1 MKAKSLFLAFAMA
14 VAAVPHPSL
23 AESRNVDGIWLDDG
37 ERLKEVALPP
47 TGPLKLDGWTRRGRG
62 DVYRLKVKAGQTM
75 KVELTSSSEFVLMAI
90 FDFSTPDQD
99 AIFFSD
105 SEGKIA
111 TLTPKAD
118 TEWLI
123 RPTLILGSPRRG
135 LGAHY
140 ILTVSTQ
147 K

>member
-1 MKAKSLFLAFAMA
+1 MKVTSLLLALTMA
-14 VAAVPHPSL
+14 AAAVPHPSL

-37 ERLKEVALPP
+37 ESLKEVALPP
-47 TGPLKLDGWTRRGRG
+47 AGPLTLDGWTRRGRG
-62 DVYRLKVKAGQTM
+62 DVYRLKVKAGQTV
-75 KVELTSSSEFVLMAI
+75 KIELAASSEFVLMAV
-90 FDFSTPDQD
+90 FDFSMPDED

-105 SEGKIA
+105 SQGKVA

-140 ILTVSTQ
+140 ILTVSTG

>member
-1 MKAKSLFLAFAMA
+1 MKVTSLLLALTMA
-14 VAAVPHPSL
+14 AAVPHPSF

-47 TGPLKLDGWTRRGRG
+47 VGPLTLDGWTRRGRG
-62 DVYRLKVKAGQTM
+62 DVYRLKVKAGQTV
-75 KVELTSSSEFVLMAI
+75 KIELAASSEFVLMAV
-90 FDFSTPDQD
+90 FDFSTPDED

-105 SEGKIA
+105 SQGKIA

-140 ILTVSTQ
+140 TLTVSTGT
-147 K
+147 

>member
-1 MKAKSLFLAFAMA
+1 MKVTSLLLALTLA
-14 VAAVPHPSL
+14 VAALPHASF
-23 AESRNVDGIWLDDG
+23 AEGRNVDGIWLDDG
-37 ERLKEVALPP
+37 ERLREVVLP
-47 TGPLKLDGWTRRGRG
+47 RRGRG
-62 DVYRLKVKAGQTM
+62 DVYRMKVKAGQTV
-75 KVELTSSSEFVLMAI
+75 KIELAASSEFVLMAV
-90 FDFSTPDQD
+90 FDFSTPDED

-105 SEGKIA
+105 SQGKTA

-140 ILTVSTQ
+140 TLTISTG

>member
-1 MKAKSLFLAFAMA
+1 MKAKSLLLAFAMA

-99 AIFFSD
+99 AIFS
-105 SEGKIA
+105 A
-111 TLTPKAD
+111 TPKVK
-118 TEWLI
+118 
-123 RPTLILGSPRRG
+123 SPR
-135 LGAHY
+135 
-140 ILTVSTQ
+140 
-147 K
+147 

>member
-1 MKAKSLFLAFAMA
+1 
-14 VAAVPHPSL
+14 
-23 AESRNVDGIWLDDG
+23 
-37 ERLKEVALPP
+37 
-47 TGPLKLDGWTRRGRG
+47 
-62 DVYRLKVKAGQTM
+62 M

>member
-1 MKAKSLFLAFAMA
+1 MKITSLLLALTMA
-14 VAAVPHPSL
+14 VAAVPHASF
-23 AESRNVDGIWLDDG
+23 AEGRNVDGIWLDDG
-37 ERLKEVALPP
+37 ERLKQVALPP
-47 TGPLKLDGWTRRGRG
+47 AGPLKLDGWTRRGRG
-62 DVYRLKVKAGQTM
+62 DVYRLKVKAGQTV
-75 KVELTSSSEFVLMAI
+75 KIELAASSEFVLMAV
-90 FDFSTPDQD
+90 FDFSTPDED

-105 SEGKIA
+105 SEGKVA

-140 ILTVSTQ
+140 TLTVSTGT
-147 K
+147 

>member
-1 MKAKSLFLAFAMA
+1 MKVTPLLLALAIA
-14 VAAVPHPSL
+14 ITALPQRSV

-37 ERLKEVALPP
+37 ERLKEVALSAS
-47 TGPLKLDGWTRRGRG
+47 GPLRLDGWTRRGRG
-62 DVYRLKVKAGQTM
+62 DVYRLKVKAGQTV
-75 KVELTSSSEFVLMAI
+75 KIELAASSEFVLMAI
-90 FDFSTPDQD
+90 FDFATPDED

-105 SEGKIA
+105 SQGRTA

-123 RPTLILGSPRRG
+123 RPTLILGAPRRG
-135 LGAHY
+135 LGARY
-140 ILTVSTQ
+140 TLSVSVE

>member
-1 MKAKSLFLAFAMA
+1 MKVTSLLLALTMA
-14 VAAVPHPSL
+14 AAVPHPSL

-47 TGPLKLDGWTRRGRG
+47 VGPLTLDGWTRRGRG
-62 DVYRLKVKAGQTM
+62 DVYRLKVKAGQTV
-75 KVELTSSSEFVLMAI
+75 KIELAASSEFVLMAV
-90 FDFSTPDQD
+90 FDFSTPDED

-105 SEGKIA
+105 SQGKIA

-140 ILTVSTQ
+140 ILTVSTG